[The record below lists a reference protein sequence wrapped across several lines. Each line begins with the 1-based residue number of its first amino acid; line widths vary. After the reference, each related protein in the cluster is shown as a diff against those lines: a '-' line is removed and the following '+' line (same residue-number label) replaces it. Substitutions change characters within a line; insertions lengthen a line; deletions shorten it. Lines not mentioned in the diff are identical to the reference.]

1 MKVLLV
7 GDGAREHIIAEQ
19 LARSSEVY
27 VAMERKNPGIEA
39 MVQKIFVCDFSNIEA
54 IGGWATRENIEVA
67 LVTSEVALTRGLGD
81 ALSDIGIALASPDS
95 AGSEVGGNTVY
106 AANLMESA
114 GIARPETVVCRSEQE
129 LKKAIADF
137 GNVIMKPAVRV
148 EWKGARFS
156 ESDFRKKTDMLKRGK
171 GLVKRHGSVVLER
184 PVDGERFSLQA
195 FTDGKSISAMP
206 PVHTVKRAFEGSTGE
221 LTEGMGSYS
230 AGKLLPF
237 MAQPDFDYARDCLW
251 KLVSAM
257 KAKGVDY
264 RGVLCGQFI
273 AARKGP
279 VLVDVDAGFGSTE
292 TLNNL
297 MLLRTQLAEV
307 VASIAAGSLKP
318 VSFLE
323 KATVVKY
330 VVPESYPA
338 KPKKKGEITID
349 ERALWNN
356 GAKAY
361 VDSLELKKGKVL
373 TTDERALAVCTSG
386 EKLEDAEAKAEA
398 AASSIGGKV
407 RHRKDIANRDYI
419 SRQLKHM
426 AMVRAR

>member
-39 MVQKIFVCDFSNIEA
+39 IVQKIFVCDFSNIEA

-81 ALSDIGIALASPDS
+81 ALSDVGIALASSDS

-114 GIARPETVVCRSEQE
+114 GIARPETAVCRSEQE
-129 LKKAIADF
+129 LKKAIAGF

-156 ESDFRKKTDMLKRGK
+156 ESDFRKKADVLKRGK
-171 GLVKRHGSVVLER
+171 ELVKRHGSVVLER

-206 PVHTVKRAFEGSTGE
+206 PVHTAKRAFEGSTGE

-230 AGKLLPF
+230 SGKLLPF
-237 MAQPDFDYARDCLW
+237 MTQPDFDYARDCLW
-251 KLVSAM
+251 RLVSAM
-257 KAKGVDY
+257 KTRGVDY

-273 AARKGP
+273 ATRKGP
-279 VLVDVDAGFGSTE
+279 VLVDVGAGFGSTE

-307 VASIAAGSLKP
+307 VASVAAGSLKP
-318 VSFLE
+318 ASFLE

-330 VVPESYPA
+330 VVPEGYPA
-338 KPKKKGEITID
+338 KAKKGEIRID
-349 ERALWNN
+349 EKALWNN

-361 VDSLELKKGKVL
+361 VDSLELKKGKAR
-373 TTDERALAVCTSG
+373 TTDERALAICTSG
-386 EKLEDAEAKAEA
+386 ERLEDAEAKAEA
-398 AASSIGGKV
+398 AASSIEGTV
-407 RHRKDIANRDYI
+407 RHRKDIANADYI
-419 SRQLKHM
+419 GRQLKHM